1 MNEFEQIQ
9 PEAVEQN
16 AFVLMGTD
24 WTLITAEKHG
34 RINTMTA
41 SWGGFGTMFNKN
53 VAYIVIR
60 PHRYTR
66 EFVDH
71 ADRFSLSF
79 FAKSF
84 KRQMGYIGA
93 VSGRDEDKIG
103 KSGLTVQ
110 HDGETPY
117 FAEAK
122 LVMICRKLYVQPFEE
137 RFFVDQSLEPKHY
150 PAKDHHT
157 LYIAEVEKVLRAYR

>member
-1 MNEFEQIQ
+1 MSEFREIQ
-9 PEAVEQN
+9 PEEVEQN

-24 WTLITAEKHG
+24 WTLITAAKEG

-53 VAYIVIR
+53 VAYTVIR

-71 ADRFSLSF
+71 ADCFSLSF
-79 FAKSF
+79 FEKSF
-84 KRQMGYIGA
+84 KRQMGYLGA

-103 KSGLTVQ
+103 KAGLTVL

-122 LVMICRKLYVQPFEE
+122 LVMICRKLYAQPFEE
-137 RFFVDQSLEPKHY
+137 AFFIDQSLEPKHY
-150 PAKDHHT
+150 PGKDYHT
-157 LYIAEVEKVLRAYR
+157 LYISEVEKVLRRY